1 MFLFRGLQTGR
12 VDDKYRLKFPAFV
25 QKMLAEKYGIEESAG
40 DSEKDGDGDKKK
52 SVRVDVF
59 ITSLDGKE
67 IKIYPIS
74 EWERVERTLADKSSD
89 GNSLDGK
96 RKNKIL
102 FLANHFGAEQ
112 SLDNQGRILVPVPLR
127 EGSGARCEIKM
138 VWQSNHLLAMNEE
151 NYEKKMSLNMLD
163 DEELSYAENLGF

>member
-1 MFLFRGLQTGR
+1 MFRGLQTGR
-12 VDDKYRLKFPAFV
+12 VDEKFRLKFPAFV
-25 QKMLAEKYGIEESAG
+25 PKKLTETYGNG
-40 DSEKDGDGDKKK
+40 
-52 SVRVDVF
+52 DVF
-59 ITSLDGKE
+59 ITSLDGQE

-74 EWERVERTLADKSSD
+74 EWERVERTLADKSGD

-127 EGSGARCEIKM
+127 EGSGAGCEIKM
-138 VWQSNHLLAMNEE
+138 VWQSNHLLALSEE
-151 NYEKKMSLNMLD
+151 NYDKKMTQNMLD

>member
-1 MFLFRGLQTGR
+1 MKEQMKALQAELTRLSAALKGLQAAQKPPSQQR
-12 VDDKYRLKFPAFV
+12 QRPAMELLG
-25 QKMLAEKYGIEESAG
+25 KPAPEAAAATY
-40 DSEKDGDGDKKK
+40 
-52 SVRVDVF
+52 
-59 ITSLDGKE
+59 DGKE

-74 EWERVERTLADKSSD
+74 EWERVERTLADKTAD

-127 EGSGARCEIKM
+127 EGSGAGCEIKM
-138 VWQSNHLLAMNEE
+138 VWQSNHLLAMSEE
-151 NYEKKMSLNMLD
+151 NYDKKMTQNMLD